1 MLNAI
6 VSKAAMSLS
15 RRCQRS
21 ARYAALPLLTVFG
34 LALAC
39 HVDQTSGLWTDVLE
53 GPKACMAPATRTPPA
68 GLAHPE
74 LGSESVLLN
83 GTPFAV
89 AISPAGVT
97 YVTQSWASSAARADL
112 PSTTFSPSFPVGAF
126 PSQVRM
132 TADGRRAYVGN
143 QNNPIAGTITVL
155 DVATNQVVDSAK
167 VPAGAILTI
176 GLSPDGKRLF
186 ALTDYDG
193 VYIFNATSGALMD
206 SIPVDSTGRLLT
218 GVAFHPFSPC
228 MYIAARD
235 EGKVSTVDLRTMHV
249 VVRSTVSGARIQN
262 VAVSRDGSTLFA
274 TDIER
279 SKLLVWNLQAGGAAP
294 LEYAIGTGIR
304 RNAFDVA
311 VTPDNAQVYVSTL
324 YDGKIFVLD
333 RGTRALV
340 GAVTTSGSPRY
351 IGFNASGTRAV
362 IPNEYGWV
370 SFIRPDLPDVCGAPS
385 AGTAPAGG
393 SHPALTSSVAVPLT
407 GTPFAVAISPAG
419 VTYVT
424 QLLAGSAAR
433 ADLPSTSFATPFP
446 VGGLPSQVR
455 MSPDGR
461 TAYVENQDARTI
473 TFIDVATNQPVATL
487 NVPGGSILNTGL
499 SPDGRRLYALTD
511 FAGVQIIDLET
522 RTVVDSIPAA
532 RTGWLLTGVA
542 FHPFAPCMY
551 LAARDEGTIRTVN
564 LETNRVVRSQTVPG
578 GRIQNLAVSRDGAL
592 LFATDIERSKLLVR
606 DLSADGSAFLESAVG
621 TPRAR
626 NAFDVAVT
634 PDNKQVFVTTLADGK
649 VFVFDRAT
657 RALLASV
664 VTGGNARYVAF
675 DAAGTTAVVANE
687 AGWVNFVR

>member
-1 MLNAI
+1 
-6 VSKAAMSLS
+6 MSLS
-15 RRCQRS
+15 RWCS
-21 ARYAALPLLTVFG
+21 PARPAAVPLVTLCG

-39 HVDQTSGLWTDVLE
+39 HGVLMDVQEEL
-53 GPKACMAPATRTPPA
+53 KACIAPTTGTPPA
-68 GLAHPE
+68 GLGHPG
-74 LGSESVLLN
+74 LGSESVPLG

-97 YVTQSWASSAARADL
+97 YVTQSWASGAVRADL

-132 TADGRRAYVGN
+132 SPDGRRAYVGD
-143 QNNPIAGTITVL
+143 QNNPVAGTITIL

-167 VPAGAILTI
+167 VPDGAILTI
-176 GLSPDGKRLF
+176 GLSPDGSRLY
-186 ALTDYDG
+186 ALTDYYG
-193 VYIFNATSGALMD
+193 VYVLDAATGALMD
-206 SIPVDSTGRLLT
+206 SIPVDSTGTLLT
-218 GVAFHPFSPC
+218 GIAFHPFSPC

-235 EGKVSTVDLRTMHV
+235 EGKVTTVDLRTLRV
-249 VVRSTVSGARIQN
+249 VARSSVTGARIQN

-279 SKLLVWNLQAGGAAP
+279 SKLLVWNLQVGGAPP
-294 LEYAIGTGIR
+294 LEYGVGTAIR

-311 VTPDNAQVYVSTL
+311 ITPDNTQVYVSTL
-324 YDGKIFVLD
+324 YDGKVFVLD
-333 RGTRALV
+333 LVTRDLV
-340 GAVTTSGSPRY
+340 GTVGTGGSPRY
-351 IGFNASGTRAV
+351 IGFDRAGAHAV

-370 SFIRPDLPDVCGAPS
+370 SFIRANPPDVCGAPS

-393 SHPALTSSVAVPLT
+393 NHPALTSNVAVPLS

-424 QLLAGSAAR
+424 QVQDSSAAR
-433 ADLPSTSFATPFP
+433 ADLPSTALSASFP
-446 VGGLPSQVR
+446 VGALPSQVR

-473 TFIDVATNQPVATL
+473 TFIDVASNERVATL
-487 NVPGGSILNTGL
+487 SVPGGSILNMGL

-511 FAGVQIIDLET
+511 YAGVQIIDPLA
-522 RTVVDSIPAA
+522 RTVVDSIPATK
-532 RTGWLLTGVA
+532 TGVLLTGVA

-564 LETNRVVRSQTVPG
+564 LVTNRVVRSQAVPT
-578 GRIQNLAVSRDGAL
+578 GRIQNVAVSRDGAL
-592 LFATDIERSKLLVR
+592 LFATDIQRSKLLVR
-606 DLSADGSAFLESAVG
+606 DLSVDGSAFLETAVG
-621 TPRAR
+621 TPLVR

-634 PDNKQVFVTTLADGK
+634 PDNKQVFVSTLADGK
-649 VFVFDRAT
+649 VFVFDRTT

-664 VTGGNARYVAF
+664 VTGGSARYVAF
-675 DAAGTTAVVANE
+675 DAAGTTAVVPNE
-687 AGWVNFVR
+687 AGWVSVLR